1 MRRCSSKRG
10 FKAKK
15 SGMFAIDA
23 ETGNEEWLFP
33 TEPAPDRKEP
43 VPYRL
48 GNLIVTDD
56 TVFGHVKY
64 ANAPPELVAIERTG
78 QNVNPDDERVIRE
91 GISTR
96 GFTLANG
103 WLHFREGE
111 RKDGNTT
118 GGGNVQV
125 IAIDPRTG
133 AEQWASP
140 KIERAPGRSS
150 ETAAGDSLFFRFG
163 DDIYVLDAR
172 TGEVRWQWSGSNI
185 GSDPIVVDR
194 TIYYADYRSL
204 HAIEADV
211 DGSSDDWQVR
221 HGASNHYDGW
231 AEKASAAEPTPTRT
245 AASTSAASSAT
256 PDEEEPIR
264 QPGFGAVSAAGGLL
278 TAAYLRY
285 QRNKNR

>member
-1 MRRCSSKRG
+1 MWAFDAETGEVELGRGLETRIGGPISVVDGTIYTGSVFHSSLERG
-10 FKAKK
+10 KGETYAIDTDSGAIEWIADTAPVFRSTVYNGTVYAGTASGLQAIDAASGAERWFFREKASLRTPVVRDETVFVEAGIQDEKI
-15 SGMFAIDA
+15 GMFAIDA
-23 ETGNEEWLFP
+23 KTGNEEWLFP

-78 QNVNPDDERVIRE
+78 QDVNPDDERVIRE

-125 IAIDPRTG
+125 IAI
-133 AEQWASP
+133 
-140 KIERAPGRSS
+140 
-150 ETAAGDSLFFRFG
+150 
-163 DDIYVLDAR
+163 
-172 TGEVRWQWSGSNI
+172 
-185 GSDPIVVDR
+185 
-194 TIYYADYRSL
+194 
-204 HAIEADV
+204 H
-211 DGSSDDWQVR
+211 
-221 HGASNHYDGW
+221 
-231 AEKASAAEPTPTRT
+231 
-245 AASTSAASSAT
+245 
-256 PDEEEPIR
+256 
-264 QPGFGAVSAAGGLL
+264 
-278 TAAYLRY
+278 
-285 QRNKNR
+285 KNRGGTVGIAQNRTCAREVKRDRCW